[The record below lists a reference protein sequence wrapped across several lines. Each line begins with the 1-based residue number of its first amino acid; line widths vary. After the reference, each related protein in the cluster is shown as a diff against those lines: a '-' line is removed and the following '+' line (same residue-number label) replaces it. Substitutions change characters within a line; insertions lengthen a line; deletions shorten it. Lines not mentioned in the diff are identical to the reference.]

1 MNILTNIKTFF
12 FGLLSL
18 AIPVLPAAFDF
29 IWDTF
34 TNYFLDNFAVSPSK
48 VAESEF
54 IPAGDATITAM
65 ETELTVSQQKIQQLL
80 KRHDELESQN
90 KRLLEELETLA
101 QKVSEQ
107 ADRTLFI
114 LLEQCKKKLVDLIS
128 DCYQKVAK
136 LQDENKN
143 LKSFIHSLEK
153 ENEKLN
159 SSSKDAPLMAKPESV
174 ETEFVNEETS
184 ALPEL
189 PSCIPDSNCYVENE
203 QKSVDEG
210 DVYQELFTEGEM
222 TNELL
227 PPMPQIADE
236 TRGFPSN
243 LPHVDPICQ
252 PKWDSDEYLDE
263 DEPAVQQEK
272 NEAVADESS
281 SLSGFRE
288 VKTING

>member
-34 TNYFLDNFAVSPSK
+34 TNYFLDNFVVSPSI

-90 KRLLEELETLA
+90 KRLLEELENLA

-143 LKSFIHSLEK
+143 LKSFIHSLEI
-153 ENEKLN
+153 ENGKLVYLFVERCPI
-159 SSSKDAPLMAKPESV
+159 SLTRPESV
-174 ETEFVNEETS
+174 ETEETS
-184 ALPEL
+184 ALPET
-189 PSCIPDSNCYVENE
+189 PSCILDSL
-203 QKSVDEG
+203 K
-210 DVYQELFTEGEM
+210 
-222 TNELL
+222 LL
-227 PPMPQIADE
+227 CRKE
-236 TRGFPSN
+236 
-243 LPHVDPICQ
+243 
-252 PKWDSDEYLDE
+252 
-263 DEPAVQQEK
+263 
-272 NEAVADESS
+272 
-281 SLSGFRE
+281 
-288 VKTING
+288 

>member
-34 TNYFLDNFAVSPSK
+34 TNYFLDNFVVSPSI

-90 KRLLEELETLA
+90 KRLLEELENLA

-136 LQDENKN
+136 LQ
-143 LKSFIHSLEK
+143 
-153 ENEKLN
+153 NEKLN
-159 SSSKDAPLMAKPESV
+159 SSLKDAPLLAKPEKSV

-203 QKSVDEG
+203 QKSVDEV
-210 DVYQELFTEGEM
+210 DVYQELFTEEEM
-222 TNELL
+222 TSTELT
-227 PPMPQIADE
+227 PMPQIADE
-236 TRGFPSN
+236 TRGFPSD